1 MDVDERSPLV
11 RVDPSR
17 ANAYKSRLSSMRMV
31 HYFSALA
38 ILVIPAL
45 VWTVWT
51 GAMNSPT
58 HLGVG
63 LFSAVFTVAAH
74 SLLIL
79 FMIVTGRVLKEAM
92 IARPLGPKFLA
103 ELNVFFARRAA
114 YPAALLAVLAIAVA
128 AVLGFAPRAF
138 GLSSAVHWI
147 AGLAAVGVN
156 LWAIPLEYRA
166 LRENQSL
173 IDRAAIELD
182 RIDRDAAASGTA
194 VPEDGDPLVYDPQ
207 HSARWGLIVAI
218 SAWFPYLY
226 WGLIVWKGDFAR
238 LPWGVHPWLEASL
251 LGAVV
256 YVIARRDKTTEPPT
270 EAG

>member
-1 MDVDERSPLV
+1 
-11 RVDPSR
+11 
-17 ANAYKSRLSSMRMV
+17 MRMA

-45 VWTVWT
+45 LWTVFT
-51 GAMNSPT
+51 GAMNSPS

-103 ELNVFFARRAA
+103 ELNEFFARRAA
-114 YPAALLAVLAIAVA
+114 YPAALFAVLAIVVA

-138 GLSSAVHWI
+138 GVHPAVHWI

-156 LWAIPLEYRA
+156 LWAIPLEYRT
-166 LRENQSL
+166 LRENQAL
-173 IDRAAIELD
+173 VDRAARELD
-182 RIDRDAAASGTA
+182 RIDRETAPGDALSE
-194 VPEDGDPLVYDPQ
+194 PDVYDPKR
-207 HSARWGLIVAI
+207 SARWGLVVAI

-238 LPWGVHPWLEASL
+238 LPWGVHPWLEVSL
-251 LGAVV
+251 LGALV
-256 YVIARRDKTTEPPT
+256 YVIARAEKSTPP
-270 EAG
+270 A

>member
-1 MDVDERSPLV
+1 
-11 RVDPSR
+11 
-17 ANAYKSRLSSMRMV
+17 MRMV
-31 HYFSALA
+31 HYFSALS

-51 GAMNSPT
+51 GATGSPT

-74 SLLIL
+74 SLMIL

-114 YPAALLAVLAIAVA
+114 YPAALLSVLAIAVA

-138 GLSSAVHWI
+138 GLWPAVHWI

-182 RIDRDAAASGTA
+182 RIDRDAAASGTPA
-194 VPEDGDPLVYDPQ
+194 AQDGDPLVYDPQ
-207 HSARWGLIVAI
+207 HSARWGVIVAI

-238 LPWGVHPWLEASL
+238 LPWGVHPWVEVSL

-256 YVIARRDKTTEPPT
+256 YVIARRDQTTEPPT
-270 EAG
+270 EGG